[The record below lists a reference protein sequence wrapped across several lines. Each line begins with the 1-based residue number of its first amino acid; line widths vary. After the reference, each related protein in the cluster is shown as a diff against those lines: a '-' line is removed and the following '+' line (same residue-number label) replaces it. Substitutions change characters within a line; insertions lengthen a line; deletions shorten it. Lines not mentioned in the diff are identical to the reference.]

1 MVKPAR
7 IFSSLGLLLMA
18 IALAVLLRI
27 LHLGSRE
34 LWYDEVLSLLL
45 TTGQKT
51 AYQTPRSLPLPL
63 GDYTALLQLP
73 LEESL
78 GDIVA
83 TVAQFLRGLT
93 GEPHPPLFFLGQHLW
108 LRLWGNGVAALRSL
122 NALYSVGAIA
132 LAYGIG
138 RQLLNARAGLIFAA
152 LLGLNPYYLFHSLN
166 VRMYGPLVFW
176 AMLTTWA
183 LLQII
188 ALNQG
193 ETQGLTRLKLLWM
206 GLFVGAM
213 VGGLMTFYLFFYYI
227 LALAALVLWLDRR
240 HSLAHAGRFI
250 LAGCLTLPW
259 IAWGTTQQMRNA
271 DFDRFSTP
279 LGFWA
284 TLGQHFSDTVQT
296 LGIQLVLGDWVTSLP
311 PSFLPVAG
319 AVAIVFFVGMIA
331 SLWQWQQRQLLG
343 VALILALLPLGL
355 ALVADVVG
363 GKFTLGF
370 GWGRSLIVILPG
382 SLLLLTLWL
391 AHLPPHLA
399 RMPLIIVLLF
409 YLTMGVGDFSL
420 RSRRMFHELAAMIP
434 GEPVPTLIALNS
446 KAWGHVMRLAYY
458 LPSDLP
464 LDLLAE
470 RPADLAASLAAAV
483 ENTAYPR
490 VIWLES
496 HAPLWDAPATLEEEE
511 AIAQA
516 VKAVLSQNYHPIATQ
531 ALSGTMDLDQ
541 FTVSLYQQR

>member
-7 IFSSLGLLLMA
+7 IFSPLGLLLMA

-51 AYQTPRSLPLPL
+51 NYQTPRSLPLPL

-78 GDIVA
+78 GDVVA

-108 LRLWGNGVAALRSL
+108 LRWWGNGVLALRSL
-122 NALYSVGAIA
+122 NGLYSVGAIA

-166 VRMYGPLVFW
+166 LRMYGPLVFW
-176 AMLTTWA
+176 ALLTTWA

-193 ETQGLTRLKLLWM
+193 EKPEINGVKLLWM
-206 GLFVGAM
+206 GLLVGGM

-240 HSLAHAGRFI
+240 HSLAHGGRFM
-250 LAGCLTLPW
+250 LAGLLTLPW
-259 IAWGTTQQMRNA
+259 IWWGTRQQMRNA

-284 TLGQHFSDTVQT
+284 TVGQHLNDGVQT

-311 PSFLPVAG
+311 PLLATVTGALVMSFGVAM
-319 AVAIVFFVGMIA
+319 ACD
-331 SLWQWQQRQLLG
+331 LWWRQQRQLLG
-343 VALILALLPLGL
+343 VSLILAVLPLGL
-355 ALVADVVG
+355 ALAADGVG

-382 SLLLLTLWL
+382 CLLFLTLWL
-391 AHLPPHLA
+391 THLPPRLA
-399 RMPLIIVLLF
+399 RVSLSIILIF
-409 YLTMGVGDFSL
+409 YLTMSVGDFSL
-420 RSRRMFHELAAMIP
+420 RSRRMFHALAAMIP
-434 GEPVPTLIALNS
+434 AEPIPTLIALNS

-458 LPSDLP
+458 LPPHLP
-464 LDLLAE
+464 LNLLAD
-470 RPADLAASLAAAV
+470 RPADLAESLAAAV
-483 ENTAYPR
+483 DNTAYAR

-496 HAPLWDAPATLEEEE
+496 HAPLWDAPETVEEE
-511 AIAQA
+511 AAIAEA
-516 VKAVLSQNYHPIATQ
+516 VEAVLSQKYRRSATQ
-531 ALSGTMDLDQ
+531 ALSGTMDLDR

>member
-1 MVKPAR
+1 
-7 IFSSLGLLLMA
+7 LLMA
-18 IALAVLLRI
+18 IAFAVLLRI

-51 AYQTPRSLPLPL
+51 AYQTPRNLPLPL

-73 LEESL
+73 IEESL

-108 LRLWGNGVAALRSL
+108 LRLWGNGVTALRSL
-122 NALYSVGAIA
+122 NGLYSVGAIA

-138 RQLLNARAGLIFAA
+138 RQLLNPRAGLIFAA

-176 AMLTTWA
+176 AMLTSWA

-188 ALNQG
+188 ALNQR
-193 ETQGLTRLKLLWM
+193 ENQSLSRIKLLWM
-206 GLFVGAM
+206 GLFVGGM

-240 HSLAHAGRFI
+240 HTLAHAGRFI
-250 LAGCLTLPW
+250 LAGLLTLPW
-259 IAWGTTQQMRNA
+259 IWWGTRQQMRNA

-284 TLGQHFSDTVQT
+284 TAGQHLNDTVQT

-311 PSFLPVAG
+311 PLLATVTG
-319 AVAIVFFVGMIA
+319 ALVICFGVGMA
-331 SLWQWQQRQLLG
+331 WDLWRRQQRQLLG
-343 VALILALLPLGL
+343 VALILAVLPLGL
-355 ALVADVVG
+355 ALAADVVG

-382 SLLLLTLWL
+382 CLFLLTLWL
-391 AHLPPHLA
+391 TQLPPRLA
-399 RMPLIIVLLF
+399 QVLLPLCLIG
-409 YLTMGVGDFSL
+409 YLGISVGDVSL
-420 RSRRMFHELAAMIP
+420 RSRRMFHQLAALI
-434 GEPVPTLIALNS
+434 GAEPVPTLIALNS

-458 LPSDLP
+458 LPPDLP
-464 LDLLAE
+464 LNVLAE
-470 RPADLAASLAAAV
+470 RPADLAGSLTLALSNA
-483 ENTAYPR
+483 AYPR

-496 HAPLWDAPATLEEEE
+496 HAPLWDAPETVEEGE

-516 VKAVLSQNYHPIATQ
+516 VDAVLTKKYRRSTTQ
-531 ALSGTMDLDQ
+531 VLAGTMDLDR
-541 FTVSLYQQR
+541 FTVAVYQQ

>member
-7 IFSSLGLLLMA
+7 IFSPLGLLLMA
-18 IALAVLLRI
+18 IALAVLLR
-27 LHLGSRE
+27 LLNLGSRE

-63 GDYTALLQLP
+63 AQYTALLQLP
-73 LEESL
+73 TEQSL
-78 GDIVA
+78 GDMLA
-83 TVAQFLRGLT
+83 TVTQFLRGLM

-108 LRLWGNGVAALRSL
+108 LRLWGNGVEALRSL

-138 RQLLNARAGLIFAA
+138 RQLVNPRAGLIFAA

-183 LLQII
+183 LLKII

-193 ETQGLTRLKLLWM
+193 DKPEINRIKLLWM
-206 GLFVGAM
+206 VLFVGAM

-227 LALAALVLWLDRR
+227 VALAALVLWLDRR
-240 HSLAHAGRFI
+240 HSLPHAGRFI
-250 LAGCLTLPW
+250 LAGLLTLPW

-284 TLGQHFSDTVQT
+284 TLGQHLADTVQT
-296 LGIQLVLGDWVTSLP
+296 LGIQLILGDWVTSLP

-319 AVAIVFFVGMIA
+319 AVAIGSCVGMIA
-331 SLWQWQQRQLLG
+331 SLWERQQRQLLG

-355 ALVADVVG
+355 ALAADVVG

-382 SLLLLTLWL
+382 CLLLLTLWL
-391 AHLPPHLA
+391 AHLPPRLA

-420 RSRRMFHELAAMIP
+420 RSRRMFHELEAMIAA
-434 GEPVPTLIALNS
+434 EPVPTLIALNS

-458 LPSDLP
+458 LPPTLP
-464 LDLLAE
+464 LSLLAE
-470 RPADLAASLAAAV
+470 RPADLATSLTAAV
-483 ENTAYPR
+483 DNEAYPR

-496 HAPLWDAPATLEEEE
+496 HAPLWDAPETVEAGE

-516 VKAVLSQNYHPIATQ
+516 VDAVLSEKYHHIGTQ
-531 ALSGTMDLDQ
+531 ELSGTMDLDG
-541 FTVSLYQQR
+541 FTISLYQRR